1 MTAAPT
7 EPAEPAAPTRRR
19 SSPFVRGLQICLGL
33 GLAIAMLGWGLP
45 YFAKTSWA
53 EVFDVLGTVPV
64 WKAALFLGLVV
75 AGLYCYTFVMT
86 GAMHG
91 LTHTRALILNVCG
104 SSVSNLLPGGG
115 AVGLAATYSVAKSWG
130 FSVASVTTMAV
141 VTGVWNVLARVAL
154 PIIAVLGLTWG
165 ATDLPTAMREAAWA
179 AVFSG
184 AAIVALFAVAIG
196 TDGGARMLGRGID
209 RIVRLVRRRHT
220 DQVERGLTGLRER
233 IADTVRTGWLQ
244 MTLGMVGFFGLYYVL
259 FLLCTATTGI
269 ELPFGQ
275 LFAAYAIGRLLTA
288 VGVTPG
294 GLGVTETGTA
304 AALVA
309 WGADPA
315 AAMAGVVLFSI
326 FTHLMEIPLGAIGW
340 LAWSIMPKASAEE
353 RADADA
359 PA

>member
-1 MTAAPT
+1 M
-7 EPAEPAAPTRRR
+7 
-19 SSPFVRGLQICLGL
+19 SSDARPRVTWVRVLQVALGL
-33 GLAIAMLGWGLP
+33 GLAAAMLGWGLP
-45 YFAKTSWA
+45 YFAKTSWS
-53 EVFDVLGTVPV
+53 EVFDVLGTVPL
-64 WKAALFLGLVV
+64 WKAGLFLGLVL

-86 GAMHG
+86 GAMPG
-91 LTHTRALILNVCG
+91 LSHLRALILNVCG

-115 AVGLAATYSVAKSWG
+115 AVGLAATYTIAKSWG

-141 VTGVWNVLARVAL
+141 VTGVWNVLSRIML
-154 PIIAVLGLTWG
+154 PIIAIIGLAWA

-179 AVFSG
+179 AVLSG
-184 AAIVALFAVAIG
+184 GAIVTAFVLAIA
-196 TDGGARMLGRGID
+196 TDRGARVAGRALD
-209 RIVRLVRRRHT
+209 RVVRLVRRDHG
-220 DQVERGLTGLRER
+220 DKIERGLTALRSRVAET
-233 IADTVRTGWLQ
+233 IRTGWLS

-259 FLLCTATTGI
+259 FVLCMTTTGI

-309 WGADPA
+309 WGVDPA
-315 AAMAGVVLFSI
+315 AATAGVVIFSI
-326 FTHLMEIPLGAIGW
+326 FTHLMEIPLGALGW
-340 LAWSIMPKASAEE
+340 LAWSIMPKASADEVAE
-353 RADADA
+353 AHEAGRA

>member
-7 EPAEPAAPTRRR
+7 EPTKPATPTSRR

-64 WKAALFLGLVV
+64 WKAALFMALVV

-86 GAMHG
+86 GAMQG
-91 LTHTRALILNVCG
+91 LSHLRALILNVCG

-115 AVGLAATYSVAKSWG
+115 AVGLAATYSIAKSWG
-130 FSVASVTTMAV
+130 FSAASVTTMAV

-154 PIIAVLGLTWG
+154 PIIAVLGLAWG

-179 AVFSG
+179 AVLSG
-184 AAIVALFAVAIG
+184 TAIVVVFALAVG
-196 TDGGARMLGRGID
+196 TDAGARQLGRGID
-209 RIVRLVRRRHT
+209 RLVRLVRRGHGDT
-220 DQVERGLTGLRER
+220 VEAGLIGLRSRTAE
-233 IADTVRTGWLQ
+233 TVRTGWLS

-259 FLLCTATTGI
+259 FLLCAQTTGI

-315 AAMAGVVLFSI
+315 SAMAGVVLFSI
-326 FTHLMEIPLGAIGW
+326 FTHFMEIPLGALGW
-340 LAWSIMPKASAEE
+340 IAWSLMPRASARE
-353 RADADA
+353 RAATEA
-359 PA
+359 

>member
-1 MTAAPT
+1 MTATT
-7 EPAEPAAPTRRR
+7 EPADRGSTPATKRT
-19 SSPFVRGLQICLGL
+19 SPFVRGLQVTLGL
-33 GLAIAMLGWGLP
+33 GLAVAMLWWGLP
-45 YFAKTSWA
+45 HFAKTSWS
-53 EVFDVLGTVPV
+53 EVWNVLRTVPT
-64 WKAALFLGLVV
+64 WKAALFMGLVV

-91 LTHTRALILNVCG
+91 LGHLRALILNVCG

-115 AVGLAATYSVAKSWG
+115 AVGLAATYSIAKSWG
-130 FSVASVTTMAV
+130 FSAASVTTMAV

-154 PIIAVLGLTWG
+154 PIIAVVGLAWG
-165 ATDLPTAMREAAWA
+165 ATDLPPAMREAAWA
-179 AVFSG
+179 AVLSG
-184 AAIVALFAVAIG
+184 TAIVALFAVAVG
-196 TDGGARMLGRGID
+196 TDRGARQLGRGID
-209 RIVRLVRRRHT
+209 RLVRLVRRGHGST
-220 DQVERGLTGLRER
+220 VEDGLSGLRAR
-233 IADTVRTGWLQ
+233 TAATVRTGWLQ

-259 FLLCTATTGI
+259 FLLCTETTGI

-315 AAMAGVVLFSI
+315 ASMAGVVLFSI
-326 FTHLMEIPLGAIGW
+326 FTHFMEIPLGALGW
-340 LAWSIMPKASAEE
+340 VAWSVMPKASADE
-353 RADADA
+353 RAATDA
-359 PA
+359 